1 MSVTLDLAGRPAL
14 APLGAAVLCTAGL
27 LLPVS
32 VDAQT
37 NAPRWRVSGG
47 DVVVTCPLT
56 VGGSFEAVT
65 KSLQGELGANPA
77 APATLDGQLAVDL
90 DTLKTG
96 IALRDRHLTD
106 RYLETGRDESFA
118 RAVLSGVTLDAPD
131 VRALAGASSFRADL
145 TLHGV
150 TRSVSGQAT
159 IRHTSTGAAVEATFA
174 VFLSAFEI
182 SPPRYLGI
190 GVRDE
195 VRVRVAFTAVE
206 VAGPGE
212 A

>member
-1 MSVTLDLAGRPAL
+1 MSVTLDLAGRKAL
-14 APLGAAVLCTAGL
+14 ASLAAAVLCTAGL

-47 DVVVTCPLT
+47 DVIVTCPLT

-65 KSLQGELGANPA
+65 ESLQGELGANPA
-77 APATLDGQLAVDL
+77 APATLAGQLAVDL
-90 DTLKTG
+90 NTLKTG
-96 IALRDRHLTD
+96 IALRDRHLTE
-106 RYLETGRDESFA
+106 RYLETGRDEVFA
-118 RAVLSGVTLDAPD
+118 HAVLSGVTLDASD
-131 VRALAGASSFRADL
+131 VRGLAGASSFRAEL

-150 TRSVSGQAT
+150 TRSISGQAT
-159 IRHTSTGAAVEATFA
+159 IHRTPAGAAVEATFA
-174 VFLSAFEI
+174 ILLSAFEI
-182 SPPRYLGI
+182 PPPRYLGI

-206 VAGPGE
+206 LAGLGE

>member
-1 MSVTLDLAGRPAL
+1 MSAALNLSGRPGFAS
-14 APLGAAVLCTAGL
+14 AIAAVACAAVL
-27 LLPVS
+27 LPAS
-32 VDAQT
+32 LNAQT
-37 NAPRWRVSGG
+37 NALRWRVSGG

-65 KSLQGELGANPA
+65 ESLQGELGANPA
-77 APATLDGQLAVDL
+77 APAMLTGQLVVDL
-90 DTLKTG
+90 NTLQTG
-96 IALRDRHLTD
+96 IALRDRHLAE
-106 RYLETGRDESFA
+106 RYLETGRGEAFA
-118 RAVLSGVTLDAPD
+118 RAVLSGVTLDTPD
-131 VRALAGASSFRADL
+131 VQTLAGASSFRADL

-174 VFLSAFEI
+174 VHLSAFEI
-182 SPPRYLGI
+182 PPPRYLGI

-206 VAGPGE
+206 LAGPGE